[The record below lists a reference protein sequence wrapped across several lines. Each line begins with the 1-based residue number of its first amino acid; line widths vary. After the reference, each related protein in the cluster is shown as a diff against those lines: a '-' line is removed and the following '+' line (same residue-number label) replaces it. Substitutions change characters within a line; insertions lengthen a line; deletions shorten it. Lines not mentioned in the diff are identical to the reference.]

1 MLKHATI
8 NRTSKAQQTLQLQR
22 QCSIT
27 QQHQQ
32 QQLAK
37 TNTSEGKDVIDGH
50 LIEQFLPLSPPPQS
64 STFLAETVDKTAPQF
79 SASTTGICHE
89 RNNNNPFYPQIM
101 QTPSPLL
108 SCNSSPTP
116 SLLSTPSKLNSNHNY
131 INRSLPSSPMKLK
144 TPCATTQK
152 KLCSSETTIKVF
164 AQTLSQEV
172 EYVTLHVN
180 TQTKSNQIVRTLL
193 KKFRLKHRDPNLF
206 YLTLDRWIRKDG
218 LKFKSVM
225 LLGDE
230 ACPLQLQQCCSN
242 PPHNDI
248 KFTLQM
254 RAGALV
260 KIYCSDVAP
269 DARYKCVSLSTHT
282 TVEET
287 IELMLHCL
295 NLTHSTNDT
304 NNCHHVRFS
313 NSPSSTA
320 SSASS
325 NSSSSG
331 IESDQPNSRCQNTDL
346 SSHQSDLL
354 NASSRTSSITS
365 ISSASNV
372 SNISASTVDLY
383 CMIIECK
390 DTNFRRVL
398 ESDEYL
404 VDVYQNLLAEAK
416 TQSALS
422 TPTSPQSKEVGNG
435 VHIESTDQQPE
446 QWFFIKLK
454 RRDDYSNY
462 QTIKFTNPRQNLP
475 LPPIPLSLSQF
486 NNAIDLQSIMS
497 TAQIEV
503 NHRPGGNSI
512 LSQTSEQC
520 RPEKMRPEETTS
532 ITQPPKMPPP
542 PRFILLPPVTPRR
555 RNLSN
560 ASSTFSTSLTN
571 CSRRRYDPA
580 QLAED
585 LNRLDLKEADPPD
598 IPSPTQSPMTMTEK
612 TCSLTGS
619 SEVAVAT
626 TTTDPITLT
635 SKTTNTLERQLTQAS
650 PDSDLN

>member
-8 NRTSKAQQTLQLQR
+8 NRTSKAQQTLQFQR
-22 QCSIT
+22 QWSINQ
-27 QQHQQ
+27 QQHQLQ
-32 QQLAK
+32 AQA
-37 TNTSEGKDVIDGH
+37 NSSEGKDVIDGH
-50 LIEQFLPLSPPPQS
+50 FSEQFLPPSPTIQS
-64 STFLAETVDKTAPQF
+64 STFLTQTMDETAPQF
-79 SASTTGICHE
+79 TPSTTGTCQE
-89 RNNNNPFYPQIM
+89 PNNNNPFYPQIM

-116 SLLSTPSKLNSNHNY
+116 SLLSTPSKLNNNHHNNSH
-131 INRSLPSSPMKLK
+131 IIRSLPTSPMKSK
-144 TPCATTQK
+144 ITSSTAQK
-152 KLCSSETTIKVF
+152 KCFSSESTIKVF

-180 TQTKSNQIVRTLL
+180 TQTKSNQIVKTLL

-206 YLTLDRWIRKDG
+206 YLTLERWIRKDG

-260 KIYCSDVAP
+260 KIFCSDVAP

-295 NLTHSTNDT
+295 NLAHSNNDT
-304 NNCHHVRFS
+304 NTCHHVRFS
-313 NSPSSTA
+313 NSPCSTN

-331 IESDQPNSRCQNTDL
+331 VESDQPNSGGHNADL
-346 SSHQSDLL
+346 GHHSDPLSHG
-354 NASSRTSSITS
+354 SRTGSITS

-372 SNISASTVDLY
+372 SNVSTSVVDQY

-416 TQSALS
+416 DQSAS
-422 TPTSPQSKEVGNG
+422 SAPTSPQTIEASD
-435 VHIESTDQQPE
+435 ESTDQQPE

-486 NNAIDLQSIMS
+486 NNSADLQSIIS

-503 NHRPGGNSI
+503 NHRPGSSSI
-512 LSQTSEQC
+512 SSHSSEKLK
-520 RPEKMRPEETTS
+520 PPAMNHEEMIGIKQAPT
-532 ITQPPKMPPP
+532 KMPPP
-542 PRFILLPPVTPRR
+542 PRFITLLPPITPRR

-560 ASSTFSTSLTN
+560 ASSTFSNSLTN

-585 LNRLDLKEADPPD
+585 LNKLDLKEADHSTLLLT
-598 IPSPTQSPMTMTEK
+598 PSSMTMTDK
-612 TCSLTGS
+612 TPDLTDS
-619 SEVAVAT
+619 PVTAVAT
-626 TTTDPITLT
+626 PLDPIALASSTE
-635 SKTTNTLERQLTQAS
+635 KTLEQQLTQAS
-650 PDSDLN
+650 PDSVLN